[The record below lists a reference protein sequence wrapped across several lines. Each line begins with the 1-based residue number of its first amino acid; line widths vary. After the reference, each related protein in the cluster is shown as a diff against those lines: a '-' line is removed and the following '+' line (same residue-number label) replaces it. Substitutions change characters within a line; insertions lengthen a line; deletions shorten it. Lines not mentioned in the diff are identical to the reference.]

1 MDRVFIFDD
10 DRDWGDQMA
19 LSLKGFSTQV
29 ATNPKDWDQHIAS
42 TRWNAIVVD
51 VQILGHTLQGPH
63 MAARSILEFG
73 ITAPVIIVSGI
84 IRLDTVRQ
92 KYGDVFFDYVHKDD
106 CGDRLLPV
114 VSSACS
120 RDGLER
126 HLRAMLARIA
136 SDLDVID
143 KRFPSG
149 HLGTPAADI
158 AQSASLSTVGD
169 LIDALISG
177 DKHNMDMMGKEVLHI
192 IHATSTRSWP

>member
-1 MDRVFIFDD
+1 
-10 DRDWGDQMA
+10 MA

-29 ATNPKDWDQHIAS
+29 ATSPNDWGQHIAS
-42 TRWNAIVVD
+42 ARWSALVVD
-51 VQILGHTLQGPH
+51 VQILGHTLQGPDI
-63 MAARSILEFG
+63 AARSILEFG

-126 HLRAMLARIA
+126 HLRGMLTRIA

-143 KRFPSG
+143 KQFSSG
-149 HLGTPAADI
+149 HLGTPAAEM
-158 AQSASLSTVGD
+158 AQNASLSTVDD

-177 DKHNMDMMGKEVLHI
+177 DKRNMDRMGKEVLNV
-192 IHATSTRSWP
+192 IHSMSARSWP